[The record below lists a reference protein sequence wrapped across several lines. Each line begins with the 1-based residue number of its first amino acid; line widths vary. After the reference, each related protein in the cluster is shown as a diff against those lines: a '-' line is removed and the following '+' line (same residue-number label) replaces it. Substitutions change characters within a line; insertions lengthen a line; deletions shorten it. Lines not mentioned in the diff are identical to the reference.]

1 MSEFELRR
9 RKLFDILPENSVS
22 LLFSGVSKIRSEDDY
37 YPWLFTTNFE
47 TLL

>member
-22 LLFSGVSKIRSEDDY
+22 LLFSGVLKLEAKMIITYSSQIEISSI
-37 YPWLFTTNFE
+37 
-47 TLL
+47 